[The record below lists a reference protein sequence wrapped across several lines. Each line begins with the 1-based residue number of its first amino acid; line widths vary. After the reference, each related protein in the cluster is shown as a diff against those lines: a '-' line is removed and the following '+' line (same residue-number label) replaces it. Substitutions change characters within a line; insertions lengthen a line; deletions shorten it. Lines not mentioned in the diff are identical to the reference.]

1 MIIAELCTFI
11 LSGRRP
17 QGLFYT
23 LSEFQKPRRNEAM
36 LKMFRSNK
44 KGFTL
49 IELMIV
55 VAIIG
60 ILAAIAIPAYSSY
73 TKRAKASEITNAMG
87 AVVNSAMEA
96 YHSNQRFCDTPASIT
111 SIAQVA
117 NTFGVTIPGTYLVAG
132 GGAGAVTITTN
143 DGTATFTIQSNVE
156 GTELGLGA
164 GTADTTIILTTVQ
177 GNKGN
182 WSGSALQMY
191 IPKNQ

>member
-1 MIIAELCTFI
+1 
-11 LSGRRP
+11 
-17 QGLFYT
+17 
-23 LSEFQKPRRNEAM
+23 M

-73 TKRAKASEITNAMG
+73 TKRAKASEITNSMG
-87 AVVNSAMEA
+87 AVTNSAMEA
-96 YHSNQRFCDTPASIT
+96 YHSNQVFCVAPAAIT

-117 NTFGVTIPGTYLVAG
+117 NTFGVTIPGTYLVAAG
-132 GGAGAVTITTN
+132 GPGAVTITTDDPN
-143 DGTATFTIQSNVE
+143 ATFTIQANVL
-156 GTELGLGA
+156 GTALALGA
-164 GTADTTIILTTVQ
+164 GSANTNIVLKTVQ
-177 GNKGN
+177 SQKGV

-191 IPKNQ
+191 IPKN

>member
-1 MIIAELCTFI
+1 
-11 LSGRRP
+11 
-17 QGLFYT
+17 
-23 LSEFQKPRRNEAM
+23 M

-96 YHSNQRFCDTPASIT
+96 YHSNQRFCDTPAAIDT
-111 SIAQVA
+111 IAEVA
-117 NTFGVTIPGTYLVAG
+117 NTFGVTIPGTYLVGA

-164 GTADTTIILTTVQ
+164 GTADTTIVLTTVQ

-182 WSGSALQMY
+182 WSGTALQMY

>member
-1 MIIAELCTFI
+1 
-11 LSGRRP
+11 
-17 QGLFYT
+17 
-23 LSEFQKPRRNEAM
+23 M

-96 YHSNQRFCDTPASIT
+96 YHSNQRFCDTPAAIDT
-111 SIAQVA
+111 IAEVA
-117 NTFGVTIPGTYLVAG
+117 NTFGVTIPGTYLVGA

-143 DGTATFTIQSNVE
+143 DGTATFTIQSNV
-156 GTELGLGA
+156 LGSQLALGA
-164 GTADTTIILTTVQ
+164 GNADTTLILTTQQ
-177 GNKGN
+177 GHKGN